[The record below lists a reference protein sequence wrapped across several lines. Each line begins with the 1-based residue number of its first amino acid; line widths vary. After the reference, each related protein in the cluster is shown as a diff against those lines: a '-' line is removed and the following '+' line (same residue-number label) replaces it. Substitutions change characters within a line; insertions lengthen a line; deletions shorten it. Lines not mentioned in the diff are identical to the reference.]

1 MLLLGWVAAGL
12 AEASAAADADI
23 SGAPRTQL
31 GGGRPGRWADAAVV
45 HARSG
50 GARSFPPIA
59 GPQPPDPACAQ
70 LVAASVKLPGIVAKW
85 GSAGGACG
93 PLQDWCAPGEWSWA
107 LPDAA
112 DTAAAAILAC
122 AVLRPASP
130 PPPPPPPRAL
140 ARGCVAGLAVVGVVC
155 AGRSLFALPWLV
167 AVALHATSGGSG
179 GALGVAGKAE

>member
-1 MLLLGWVAAGL
+1 MLLLGWAAAGL

-23 SGAPRTQL
+23 SGAPRAQL
-31 GGGRPGRWADAAVV
+31 GGGRPGRWADAAGV

-85 GSAGGACG
+85 GSAGGARG
-93 PLQDWCAPGEWSWA
+93 PLQDWGAPGEWSWA

-112 DTAAAAILAC
+112 DTAAAAVLAC
-122 AVLRPASP
+122 AVLRPATAP
-130 PPPPPPPRAL
+130 RPPPRAL